1 MVERLY
7 PGVYVTEIP
16 GTAKPIEGVSTA
28 TAHTN
33 PLPAAARDAQLPN
46 EPVPAWTQHNDSDPG
61 VTLLQMF
68 AWLNESTLFA
78 TQPHPAGRVAHVP
91 TGWGVVQGLAL
102 EGHDPGR
109 SGNLRLSPGSAL
121 TVEGRPIEPE
131 SATVAHRA
139 KKP

>member
-16 GTAKPIEGVSTA
+16 CNAKPIEGVPTS

-33 PLPAAARDAQLPN
+33 PLPAAAREAQLPN
-46 EPVPAWTQHNDSDPG
+46 EPTPGWTQHNDSDPG

-78 TQPHPAGRVAHVP
+78 AQPHPAGRVARVP

-102 EGHDPGR
+102 E
-109 SGNLRLSPGSAL
+109 
-121 TVEGRPIEPE
+121 RP
-131 SATVAHRA
+131 
-139 KKP
+139 

>member
-16 GTAKPIEGVSTA
+16 CGVKPIEGVSTA

-33 PLPAAARDAQLPN
+33 PLPAAAREAQLPN
-46 EPVPAWTQHNDSDPG
+46 SPTPDSTQHNDSDPS

-68 AWLNESTLFA
+68 AWLNELTLFA
-78 TQPHPAGRVAHVP
+78 AQPHPAGSVARVPASR
-91 TGWGVVQGLAL
+91 GIVQGLAV
-102 EGHDPGR
+102 EGGDAGCD
-109 SGNLRLSPGSAL
+109 GNLQVSPGSAL
-121 TVEGRPIEPE
+121 NVEGRTIEPE